1 MAADKVPEKRG
12 STAADVRDFLNKV
25 AAAPKP
31 VGTGRRGRLLFALD
45 ATASRQPLWDR
56 AARITAEMFLA
67 TAALGGLDVQLA
79 FYRGLGEF
87 MVGRWTADA
96 EGLAR
101 SMTGVQCLAGETQ
114 LRKVLKHAVNETK
127 KDKVNALV
135 FIGDAFEEDVDAV
148 GAVAGELGLLGTP
161 AFMFHEGRDEV
172 AAFAFQQVAKL
183 TGGAYC
189 RFDTASADVLKD
201 LLGAVAAYAAGGRPA
216 LEDRAR
222 RQGGAVLAIADQMGR
237 K

>member
-1 MAADKVPEKRG
+1 MAEDKVPDKAT

-25 AAAPKP
+25 AATPKP
-31 VGTGRRGRLLFALD
+31 VGTGRRGRLLFAID

-79 FYRGLGEF
+79 FYRGFGEF
-87 MVGRWTADA
+87 KVGRWTSDA
-96 EGLAR
+96 EGLAKL
-101 SMTGVQCLAGETQ
+101 MTGVQCLAGETQ
-114 LRKVLKHAVNETK
+114 IHKVLKHAINETK
-127 KDKVNALV
+127 IGKVNALV

-148 GAVAGELGLLGTP
+148 GAIAGELGLLGVP
-161 AFMFHEGRDEV
+161 AFMFHEGHDEI

-183 TGGAYC
+183 SRGAYC
-189 RFDTASADVLKD
+189 RFDATSVDILKE
-201 LLGAVAAYAAGGRPA
+201 LLGAVAVFATGGRPA

-222 RQGGAVLAIADQMGR
+222 KQGGAVLRIADQMKR
-237 K
+237 T

>member
-1 MAADKVPEKRG
+1 MAEGTVPDKRG

-25 AAAPKP
+25 AAAPKT

-67 TAALGGLDVQLA
+67 TAKLGGLDVQLA
-79 FYRGLGEF
+79 FYRGFGEF
-87 MVGRWTADA
+87 MAGRWTADA

-127 KDKVNALV
+127 VNKVNALV
-135 FIGDAFEEDVDAV
+135 FIGDAFEEDVDAL

-161 AFMFHEGRDEV
+161 AFMFHEGRDDI

-189 RFDTASADVLKD
+189 RFDAASADVLKD